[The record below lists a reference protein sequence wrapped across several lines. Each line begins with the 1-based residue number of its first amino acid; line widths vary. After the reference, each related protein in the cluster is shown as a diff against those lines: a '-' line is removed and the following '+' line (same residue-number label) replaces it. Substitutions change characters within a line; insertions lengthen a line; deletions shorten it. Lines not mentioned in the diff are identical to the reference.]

1 MNVKIE
7 IGTSDHRCWF
17 ARAIVSCIPIVHRS
31 AEEWKRFMSDSV
43 VTGVISGQWVRWGK
57 CFLRSVHRW
66 RGRSSL
72 DAAVVACR
80 RCTLAD

>member
-31 AEEWKRFMSDSV
+31 AEEWKRLISDLV
-43 VTGVISGQWVRWGK
+43 LTGVISGQSVR
-57 CFLRSVHRW
+57 
-66 RGRSSL
+66 
-72 DAAVVACR
+72 
-80 RCTLAD
+80 